1 MLKINNEM
9 QSLMNKPRPQ
19 LYQLL
24 TVQKKIL
31 TICIEN
37 ELTKVQTSHH
47 KT

>member
-1 MLKINNEM
+1 MKW

-24 TVQKKIL
+24 TVQKNL